1 MMFSWKVKNKNWID
15 SKINYILGGQKLY
28 EQNKQSS
35 QNNEQHIE
43 TDMTQHN
50 KLYQQY
56 INMDLTFD
64 NLWNK
69 KIK

>member
-1 MMFSWKVKNKNWID
+1 M
-15 SKINYILGGQKLY
+15 LGIQKLY
-28 EQNKQSS
+28 EPNKQSS
-35 QNNEQHIE
+35 WNNEKHIE
-43 TDMTQHN
+43 TDTTQHN

-56 INMDLTFD
+56 INMQLTFG